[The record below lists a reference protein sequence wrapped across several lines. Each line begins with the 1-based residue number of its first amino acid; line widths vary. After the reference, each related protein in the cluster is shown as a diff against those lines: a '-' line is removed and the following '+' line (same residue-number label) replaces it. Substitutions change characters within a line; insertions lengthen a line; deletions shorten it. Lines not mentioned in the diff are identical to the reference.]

1 MTAIILFRETPA
13 SYVAIVYE
21 GDKLVAQLV
30 GLSVATLKAR
40 VKAVY
45 GIDCE

>member
-1 MTAIILFRETPA
+1 MTAIIVFRENPA

-30 GLSVATLKAR
+30 GLSVARLRER
-40 VKAVY
+40 VKTVY

>member
-1 MTAIILFRETPA
+1 MIAIILFRKNPA